1 MGVSSML
8 GDEGKH
14 MDRAT
19 IAFTAVYLKSQHGYV
34 GFVEE
39 LPGVNSQGRTIDEAR
54 ANLQRLAA
62 IVFDEERSQ
71 AEEMLRGKEVVREEF
86 LIPVRP
92 LARLEA

>member
-1 MGVSSML
+1 
-8 GDEGKH
+8 

-19 IAFTAVYLKSQHGYV
+19 IAFTAVYFRAQHGYV

-62 IVFDEERSQ
+62 IVFGGGGAHPGGEVQGQDRGRATACGGSRRSCSTRS
-71 AEEMLRGKEVVREEF
+71 APTPRR
-86 LIPVRP
+86 
-92 LARLEA
+92 

>member
-1 MGVSSML
+1 M
-8 GDEGKH
+8 E
-14 MDRAT
+14 RAT